1 MSKATT
7 VRRQFLSLLLL
18 IILLLLSQT
27 AIVWHFSSEVLINGP
42 RYQRIIASK
51 DLIADILPPPAY
63 LVGTHLLVQQL
74 INSTD
79 AKQSAQ
85 LIQDLNKAEKNFKER
100 QLYWHHSLFPQ
111 PIIQAMK
118 DVAYPPA
125 QQYFDLLREQ
135 LLPAINVDDYFAIKE
150 AGIKLQA
157 LYEVHRKGID
167 AVIPLALA
175 YQQEEEKMATRTA
188 QKSSLLALGLL
199 VITLIIIGL
208 IVASTYR
215 KVLRILEAEPAMADV
230 MTHIAAGNLQ
240 VVTALNPKDT
250 TGLLAGIKAM
260 GMHLKQII
268 EDTQNCVSALT
279 TQSTQISQ
287 TARTLNHSSYE
298 LATGI
303 EQSTA
308 TLSQLTHTT
317 RLTLQNSFQSVRQS
331 EDAVEAS
338 KHGALIVRET
348 VGVMQN
354 IAKKV
359 SIVDDIAY
367 QTNLLALNAAIEAAR
382 AGEHGKGFAVVAVE
396 VQKLALRSQ
405 IAASDIE
412 GLAQTSI
419 EKSDAAIQALD
430 QIENAIQR
438 TAELISQISA
448 SAADQSN
455 AIEQIS
461 ITVQQFSAISSMNS
475 ELATQLTSS
484 SDEIKQQTELV
495 QEKIHFFK
503 L

>member
-7 VRRQFLSLLLL
+7 VRRQFISLLLL
-18 IILLLLSQT
+18 IVLLLITQT
-27 AIVWHFSSEVLINGP
+27 AIIWHISSEILINGP

-51 DLIADILPPPAY
+51 DLTTDILPPPAN
-63 LVGTHLLVQQL
+63 LIETHLLAHQL
-74 INSTD
+74 INSID
-79 AKQSAQ
+79 HAQ
-85 LIQDLNKAEKNFKER
+85 RVQLTQDLKIAVKNFEIR
-100 QLYWHHSLFPQ
+100 QQYWQNSASP
-111 PIIQAMK
+111 PSIVNAMRNS
-118 DVAYPPA
+118 AYPPA
-125 QQYFDLLREQ
+125 QQYLALLQQQ
-135 LLPAINVDDYFAIKE
+135 LLPAIENYDSLSLKE
-150 AGIKLQA
+150 AALKLQA
-157 LYEVHRKGID
+157 LYDVHRKGID
-167 AVIPLALA
+167 TVVPLALA
-175 YQQEEEKMATRTA
+175 YQQEEEKIATLTA
-188 QKSSLLALGLL
+188 QKSSQLALGLL
-199 VITLIIIGL
+199 VITLVMICL

-215 KVLRILEAEPAMADV
+215 KVLRILEAEPAMANV

-240 VVTALNPKDT
+240 VVTALTPKDT

-260 GMHLKQII
+260 GMHLKQVI
-268 EDTQNCVSALT
+268 EDTQNCVSAL
-279 TQSTQISQ
+279 STLSAQISM
-287 TARTLNHSSYE
+287 TAKTLNHSSYE

-303 EQSTA
+303 EESTA
-308 TLSQLTHTT
+308 TLGQLTHTT
-317 RLTLQNSFQSVRQS
+317 RLTLKNSLQSVRQS

-348 VGVMQN
+348 VGVMKN

-405 IAASDIE
+405 TAASDIE

-448 SAADQSN
+448 SAADQSS

-461 ITVQQFSAISSMNS
+461 STVQQFGSISSMNS
-475 ELATQLTSS
+475 ELATQLTGS
-484 SDEIKQQTELV
+484 SDEIKIQTELV

>member
-1 MSKATT
+1 
-7 VRRQFLSLLLL
+7 
-18 IILLLLSQT
+18 
-27 AIVWHFSSEVLINGP
+27 
-42 RYQRIIASK
+42 
-51 DLIADILPPPAY
+51 
-63 LVGTHLLVQQL
+63 
-74 INSTD
+74 
-79 AKQSAQ
+79 
-85 LIQDLNKAEKNFKER
+85 
-100 QLYWHHSLFPQ
+100 
-111 PIIQAMK
+111 
-118 DVAYPPA
+118 
-125 QQYFDLLREQ
+125 
-135 LLPAINVDDYFAIKE
+135 
-150 AGIKLQA
+150 
-157 LYEVHRKGID
+157 
-167 AVIPLALA
+167 
-175 YQQEEEKMATRTA
+175 ATRTA

-279 TQSTQISQ
+279 TQSAQISL

-317 RLTLQNSFQSVRQS
+317 RLTLQNSFQSVSQS
-331 EDAVEAS
+331 ENAVEAS

-348 VGVMQN
+348 VSAMQN

-396 VQKLALRSQ
+396 VRKLALRSQ

-412 GLAQTSI
+412 GLAQASI

-448 SAADQSN
+448 SAADQSS

>member
-27 AIVWHFSSEVLINGP
+27 AIIWHISAEVLINGP

-63 LVGTHLLVQQL
+63 LVETHLLVQQL

-111 PIIQAMK
+111 PIIQAMR

-125 QQYFDLLREQ
+125 QQYFDLLRDQ
-135 LLPAINVDDYFAIKE
+135 LLPAINVDDYFAIKA
-150 AGIKLQA
+150 AGIKLQT

-175 YQQEEEKMATRTA
+175 YQQEEEKMATLTA
-188 QKSSLLALGLL
+188 QKSSQLALGLL

-260 GMHLKQII
+260 GMHLKQVIK
-268 EDTQNCVSALT
+268 DTQNCVSAL
-279 TQSTQISQ
+279 STLSAQISM
-287 TARTLNHSSYE
+287 TARTLNQSSYE
-298 LATGI
+298 LAAGI
-303 EQSTA
+303 EESTA
-308 TLSQLTHTT
+308 TLGMLTQTTQLT
-317 RLTLQNSFQSVRQS
+317 LKNSVQSVRQS

-338 KHGALIVRET
+338 KHGGLIVRET
-348 VGVMQN
+348 VGVMRN

-396 VQKLALRSQ
+396 VRKLALRSQ

-448 SAADQSN
+448 SAADQSS
-455 AIEQIS
+455 AIEQINS
-461 ITVQQFSAISSMNS
+461 TVQQFSAISSMNS